1 MNRHPKLTERTAEGV
16 TPASAV
22 VSEDNIR
29 GWFRD
34 IEGYLKDKDLLPILA
49 DPSRIFNGDETCFQ
63 YNPKLGKVIALKGK
77 KNVYEVDLGKAKE
90 NLTAMFTFS
99 ASGII
104 TPPMII
110 YPNKRLSSVVANEI
124 PDEWAIGLTE
134 NGWMKSEVFIDYI
147 KNHLHPYLRKINTKF
162 PIILFV
168 DGHRSHLSLELS
180 KVCTNLE
187 IVLIA
192 LYPNCTRIMQP
203 ADIANFR
210 PLKSL
215 WKRSV
220 LQWRHKNPYCQLSK
234 QHFAPILKTAL
245 DGLNKQYTVN
255 GFRASGLFPWN
266 PDALD
271 YSKCLGKKT
280 KIPQTSDTQMQLQ
293 CSETNCKEIVKLFD
307 EALIKKTQSHKEKD
321 ETSIQSVFSEDEI
334 TNMPIVLLDYDETG
348 RANHDE
354 LPNFVAHSTLSNLAD
369 EADLFS
375 MDPQVTYSDCDIEVP
390 NILTESELETINL
403 SLHLSGMNP
412 NIQTETVTFSTE
424 SGYGQIGVNSPEKR
438 LHFEESGSSAC
449 IGTFLN
455 LPETPVRKGS
465 RQTERVSFVISSS
478 AYKKNLEVK
487 NKIKEDKEKTKN
499 ENKRKR
505 LQKAEEV
512 AKNKNIKR
520 KSAKNNEKAASNE
533 ETNLN
538 LAETETRETSL
549 ITRIERRS
557 PMKIS
562 TTENVTAMRR
572 THVRK
577 NLTSLLDENE
587 FECQPTN
594 NSVVHGGL
602 CFTCTNRICQSN
614 TGIKC
619 GTCSRTYHL
628 TCLQKRNLYKEN
640 FQCEP
645 CIIKYSDDDR

>member
-1 MNRHPKLTERTAEGV
+1 
-16 TPASAV
+16 
-22 VSEDNIR
+22 
-29 GWFRD
+29 
-34 IEGYLKDKDLLPILA
+34 
-49 DPSRIFNGDETCFQ
+49 
-63 YNPKLGKVIALKGK
+63 
-77 KNVYEVDLGKAKE
+77 
-90 NLTAMFTFS
+90 
-99 ASGII
+99 
-104 TPPMII
+104 
-110 YPNKRLSSVVANEI
+110 
-124 PDEWAIGLTE
+124 
-134 NGWMKSEVFIDYI
+134 
-147 KNHLHPYLRKINTKF
+147 
-162 PIILFV
+162 
-168 DGHRSHLSLELS
+168 
-180 KVCTNLE
+180 
-187 IVLIA
+187 
-192 LYPNCTRIMQP
+192 
-203 ADIANFR
+203 
-210 PLKSL
+210 
-215 WKRSV
+215 
-220 LQWRHKNPYCQLSK
+220 
-234 QHFAPILKTAL
+234 
-245 DGLNKQYTVN
+245 
-255 GFRASGLFPWN
+255 
-266 PDALD
+266 
-271 YSKCLGKKT
+271 
-280 KIPQTSDTQMQLQ
+280 MQLQ

-307 EALIKKTQSHKEKD
+307 EALIKKLKGRSNQGCSTSNCENFNVLRKIYDILNSHKEKD

-354 LPNFVAHSTLSNLAD
+354 LPSFVAHSTLSNLAD

-403 SLHLSGMNP
+403 SLHESGMNP

-487 NKIKEDKEKTKN
+487 NKIKEDKEKTKD

-533 ETNLN
+533 QTNLN

-587 FECQPTN
+587 FEFQPTN

-614 TGIKC
+614 AGIKC

-640 FQCEP
+640 FQCQP
-645 CIIKYSDDDR
+645 CIIKYSDDDT